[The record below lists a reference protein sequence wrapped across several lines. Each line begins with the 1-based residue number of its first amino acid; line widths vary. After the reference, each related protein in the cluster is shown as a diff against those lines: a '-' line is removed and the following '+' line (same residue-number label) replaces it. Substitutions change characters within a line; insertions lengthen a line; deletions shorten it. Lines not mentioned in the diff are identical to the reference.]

1 MVLRI
6 GVQMVCRVS
15 QLQSG
20 GEPDWV
26 DELSGVMD
34 SDQGGTE
41 AVMETKRQ
49 ASPQSRVFWGCC

>member
-34 SDQGGTE
+34 SDQGGPE
-41 AVMETKRQ
+41 AVMETKTGQ
-49 ASPQSRVFWGCC
+49 PSE